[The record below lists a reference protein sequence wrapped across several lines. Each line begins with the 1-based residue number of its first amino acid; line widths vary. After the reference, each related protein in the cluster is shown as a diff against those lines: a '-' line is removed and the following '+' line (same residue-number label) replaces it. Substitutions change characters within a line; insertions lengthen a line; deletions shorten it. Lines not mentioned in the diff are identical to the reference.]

1 MAGVAGVAL
10 DDAAGVREFVTRNR
24 NERQEFFNDANG
36 RMPKP
41 IDSQANFVISECR
54 TPGDRGHRAFP
65 QAQYPDR
72 TPFSLPV
79 DTYIRVSLG
88 SPEEMRVFW
97 QTWDLLPWTKMFMH
111 H

>member
-1 MAGVAGVAL
+1 MTL
-10 DDAAGVREFVTRNR
+10 RGVREFVATQCNDD
-24 NERQEFFNDANG
+24 RQEFFNDANG
-36 RMPKP
+36 RMLKP
-41 IDSQANFVISECR
+41 IDSHANFVMMNMDH
-54 TPGDRGHRAFP
+54 PADRGHRAFP

-97 QTWDLLPWTKMFMH
+97 QTWDLLPWTKKMFMH